1 MACHLCE
8 LVIDGPRVDL
18 LCSHSFHTLCFF
30 SINEDNH
37 SCTCGQNILP
47 AEIREEMRIRERAK
61 EEDEQE
67 IVATELKAAPGF
79 KKDLR
84 ELRSC
89 LRSANKAQKSVF
101 SLCRE
106 ERTTFIAVSRPFVE
120 HILELQKTS
129 LNNIL
134 AKQEYKTFRIAQN
147 KAARKLRFIEQTYPR
162 FNRRYRLLRIFRLP
176 SPWGLRMSIGFS
188 QWRLKR
194 FFKTLPRLF

>member
-30 SINEDNH
+30 GINKDNH
-37 SCTCGQNILP
+37 SCTCGQNVLP

-67 IVATELKAAPGF
+67 IAATELKAAPGF

-120 HILELQKTS
+120 QILELQKTS

-176 SPWGLRMSIGFS
+176 SPWGLRMSIEFS
-188 QWRLKR
+188 QRRLKR
-194 FFKTLPRLF
+194 FFKTLPKLF

>member
-30 SINEDNH
+30 GINEDNH
-37 SCTCGQNILP
+37 SCTCGQNVLP

-120 HILELQKTS
+120 QILELQKTS

-134 AKQEYKTFRIAQN
+134 AKQEYKTFRIAQY

-176 SPWGLRMSIGFS
+176 SPWGLRMSIEFS
-188 QWRLKR
+188 QRRLKR
-194 FFKTLPRLF
+194 FFKTLPKLF

>member
-1 MACHLCE
+1 MACHLCAM
-8 LVIDGPRVDL
+8 VIDGPRVDL

-37 SCTCGQNILP
+37 SCTCGQNVLP
-47 AEIREEMRIRERAK
+47 ADLYDEMRIREREK
-61 EEDEQE
+61 EEAEQE
-67 IVATELKAAPGF
+67 AVAVELRAAPEF
-79 KKDLR
+79 NKNLR

-89 LRSANKAQKSVF
+89 LLSVKRAQRSIF

-106 ERTTFIAVSRPFVE
+106 ERRTFIAVSRPLVE
-120 HILELQKTS
+120 QILELQKKS

-134 AKQEYKTFRIAQN
+134 AKQEYKTFRTAQN
-147 KAARKLRFIEQTYPR
+147 KAARKLRFIEKTYPR

-188 QWRLKR
+188 QRRLNR
-194 FFKTLPRLF
+194 FFKTLPKLF